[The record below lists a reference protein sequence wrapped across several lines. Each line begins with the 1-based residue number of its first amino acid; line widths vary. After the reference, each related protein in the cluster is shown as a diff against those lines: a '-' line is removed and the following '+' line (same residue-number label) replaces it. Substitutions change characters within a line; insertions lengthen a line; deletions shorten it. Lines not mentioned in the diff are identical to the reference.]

1 MAQVAV
7 RNMKKLQEPALFRG
21 LLNDP
26 RAGWLWLLPRLWLGW
41 QWLQAGW
48 HKIGDAAW
56 MQGGEAL
63 KGFWTYAVSIPESGR
78 PPIAY
83 DWYRSFIQ
91 AMLDAQAYTWFA
103 KLVAVGEV
111 LIGAALILGLFTGI
125 AALFGGFMN
134 WNFMMAGSA
143 GVNPMYFVIAIALA
157 LAWKAS
163 GYIGLDYFALRL
175 FGRRTTEAGEASGRL
190 EPRPQ
195 PASD

>member
-103 KLVAVGEV
+103 KLVAVGEI

-143 GVNPMYFVIAIALA
+143 GVNPMYFVISIALA

-175 FGRRTTEAGEASGRL
+175 FGRRTTEAGEAAGRL